1 MMRNDIRMPVMMKFD
16 EINKYRITFGKTN
29 LNEFTLEELEERKKH
44 FMNMLVTLPY
54 GHGLLDIILQEYK
67 LCDEVIKLKSIM

>member
-44 FMNMLVTLPY
+44 FMNMIVTLPY
-54 GHGLLDIILQEYK
+54 GHRMLDIILQENK
-67 LCDEVIKLKSIM
+67 LCDEVIKIKRIM

>member
-1 MMRNDIRMPVMMKFD
+1 MPVMMKFD

-44 FMNMLVTLPY
+44 FMNMIVTLPY
-54 GHGLLDIILQEYK
+54 GHGLLDTILQEYK

>member
-1 MMRNDIRMPVMMKFD
+1 MGKVLKFD
-16 EINKYRITFGKTN
+16 EISGYRITFGKMRKD
-29 LNEFTLEELEERKKH
+29 EFTLEQLEDRKKH

-54 GHGLLDIILQEYK
+54 DHGLLDIILQEYK